1 MWVLL
6 RMEVGVVGVPCQS
19 MYVSM
24 SAHMCVY
31 CRACNCH
38 FILETL
44 KHIKMNPS
52 VNLLSKLDY
61 CSFASWK
68 SSAIQ
73 KSLFLHGG
81 LTVRYLAILQLAS
94 QK

>member
-1 MWVLL
+1 
-6 RMEVGVVGVPCQS
+6 
-19 MYVSM
+19 
-24 SAHMCVY
+24 
-31 CRACNCH
+31 
-38 FILETL
+38 
-44 KHIKMNPS
+44 MNPS

-68 SSAIQ
+68 SSAVQ
-73 KSLFLHGG
+73 KSLFLHGE